1 MSALAR
7 FSLAN
12 RALVALAT
20 IMAVLAGLWS
30 TTALKQELMP
40 SLNLPI
46 VAAITTYPGASP
58 EVVEQ
63 QVTDTVEQAAGA
75 VTGLEQTSSTSSANM
90 SVVMLEL
97 EYGTDVTNAQ
107 QELQAA
113 VSRMSNALPEDADTQ
128 VISGGVDDLPV
139 IQLSVGATDD
149 PDAAVEVLR
158 TAIIPEIERIDGV
171 RDVQLTGVRDRQ
183 VTIDVDP
190 AAMASAGISPDAV
203 QGALQANG
211 AVVPG
216 GEITED
222 QRTMSVQTGAELGSA
237 DDVAA
242 VPIPTETGPV
252 PLSEIAEVSAERVE
266 PTSFTRTDGEQAFGI
281 AVTKTPDGNTVEI
294 SEAVQDRLSEF
305 EASLGDGGTVT
316 VIFDQAPFIEQS
328 VEDLTVEGLLGL
340 VFAVIIILLFLRKIR
355 ETTVT
360 ALSIPLSLL
369 VALIGLQVVGFS
381 LNLFTLA
388 ALTVS
393 IGRVVDDS
401 IVVIENI
408 SRHLSYGKSR
418 ARAIIDA
425 VREVAGAITASTI
438 ATAAVFVPMG
448 LVGGMVGELFRP
460 FAFTIALA
468 LLASLLVALTI
479 VPTLAYWFVR
489 PPAGGALTDEA
500 RAAAEEKERRT
511 LLQRSYLRML
521 RGALARPWVAIVAAV
536 VVMAGTAG
544 MATQLKTD
552 FIGETG
558 ENTLSV
564 SQELPAGTS
573 LAAADEAA
581 TEVEEVLADLPG
593 VETYQVTGGSGDS
606 AMAFFGSSGATTF
619 SITLELD
626 ADAAAVEEQ
635 LRAELDQ
642 LEGAGTLTV
651 ATGMSAGF
659 MSGLEVIVSGADGD
673 AVDEASA
680 QVLEAVQSVD
690 GATDV
695 TSNLAAELPTVT
707 VDVDREA
714 AAALGLTEAQIG
726 QTVSGALQGTTVGS
740 LNTDTGRED
749 IVMHVGEVPADRS
762 EIEALELPGPAGS
775 VPLAEV
781 AEVTIVDQPVEIT
794 RADGLRSV
802 TVSATATA
810 ADLGA
815 VTADLQTALDEVD
828 LPEGVN
834 AEIGGVS
841 ADQEEAFSQLGLALL
856 ASILIVY
863 LVMVATFN
871 SLVQPLILLVSVPFA
886 ATGAVALLL
895 ATGTP
900 MGVAALIGALMLVGV
915 VVTNAIVLIDL
926 INQYRKQGMG
936 LAEAIAEGGRHRL
949 RPILMTAAA
958 TIGALTPM
966 AIGLTGGSAFI
977 SQPLALVVIGGL
989 VTSTFLTL
997 LLVPVLYLL
1006 VERRGERR
1014 RKRAQVA
1021 EQEGDG
1027 DESGGSHVEAGTGQ
1041 TGRTSTAESSTSTGR
1056 HAAR

>member
-20 IMAVLAGLWS
+20 LIAVAAGLWS

-40 SLNLPI
+40 PLNLPV

-58 EVVEQ
+58 EVVEN
-63 QVTDTVEQAAGA
+63 QVTDTIEQAAGA
-75 VTGLEQTSSTSSANM
+75 VTGLEQTSSTSSANV
-90 SVVMLEL
+90 SAVLLEL

-113 VSRMSNALPEDADTQ
+113 VSRLSNALPEDADTQ
-128 VISGGVDDLPV
+128 VIAGSLDDLPV
-139 IQLSVGATDD
+139 IQLSVAATDD

-171 RDVQLTGVRDRQ
+171 RDVQLSGVQDEQ
-183 VTIDVDP
+183 VRIDIDA
-190 AAMASAGISPDAV
+190 AAMAAAGLTPDAV
-203 QGALQANG
+203 QGALQASG
-211 AVVPG
+211 VVIPG
-216 GEITED
+216 GEITSD
-222 QRTMSVQTGAELGSA
+222 DRTMSVQTGAELTSA
-237 DDVAA
+237 EDVAA
-242 VPIPTETGPV
+242 VPIPSEDGPV
-252 PLSEIAEVSAERVE
+252 RLEEIAEVAAEQAE
-266 PTSFTRTDGEQAFGI
+266 ASSFSRTDGEQSFGI

-294 SEAVQDRLSEF
+294 SEAVAEHLADF
-305 EASLGDGGTVT
+305 EASLGEQGSV
-316 VIFDQAPFIEQS
+316 VVVFDQAPFIEQS

-340 VFAVIIILLFLRKIR
+340 VFAIVIILLFLRKIR
-355 ETTVT
+355 PTAVT

-369 VALIGLQVVGFS
+369 IALVGLKVVGFS

-418 ARAIIDA
+418 VQAIIDA
-425 VREVAGAITASTI
+425 VREVAGAITSSTV

-468 LLASLLVALTI
+468 LLASLLVSLTI
-479 VPTLAYWFVR
+479 VPALAYWFVR
-489 PPAGGALTDEA
+489 PPAGELTEEA
-500 RAAAEEKERRT
+500 REAVELAERRT
-511 LLQRSYLRML
+511 PVQRSYLRVL
-521 RGALARPWVAIVAAV
+521 RGALTRPWLAILAAV
-536 VVMAGTAG
+536 VILAGTAG

-552 FIGETG
+552 FIGNTG

-581 TEVEEVLADLPG
+581 AVVEEVIADLPA
-593 VETYQVTGGSGDS
+593 VETYQVTGGSGDG
-606 AMAFFGSSGATTF
+606 AAALFGGDGTTF
-619 SITLELD
+619 SLTLDLEADAEAAEAELREELD
-626 ADAAAVEEQ
+626 
-635 LRAELDQ
+635 R

-651 ATGMSAGF
+651 SAGMSAGF
-659 MSGLEVIVSGADGD
+659 LSGLEVIVSGADGG
-673 AVDEASA
+673 AVDAAS
-680 QVLEAVQSVD
+680 QEVLEAVRSID
-690 GATDV
+690 GTTDV
-695 TSNLAAELPTVT
+695 TSNLAADLPTVN
-707 VDVDREA
+707 VSVDREA

-726 QTVSGALQGTTVGS
+726 QAVSAALQGSTVGS
-740 LNTDTGRED
+740 LNTETGRQD
-749 IVMHVGEVPADRS
+749 IVMHLRQAPEDMAAL
-762 EIEALELPGPAGS
+762 EALEVTGPAGP
-775 VPLAEV
+775 VPLEQV
-781 AEVTIVDQPVEIT
+781 AEVSVVEQRVEIT
-794 RADGLRSV
+794 RANGLRSI

-810 ADLGA
+810 EDLGA
-815 VTADLQTALDEVD
+815 VTADLQAALDEVD
-828 LPEGVN
+828 LPEGVS

-841 ADQEEAFSQLGLALL
+841 ADQEEAFGQLGLALA

-886 ATGAVALLL
+886 ATGAVAMLLI
-895 ATGTP
+895 TGTP
-900 MGVAALIGALMLVGV
+900 LGVAAMIGALMLVGV

-926 INQYRKQGMG
+926 INQYRRQGMP

-958 TIGALTPM
+958 TIGALIPM
-966 AIGLTGGSAFI
+966 ALGLTGGSAFI

-989 VTSTFLTL
+989 VTSTVLTL
-997 LLVPVLYLL
+997 LLVPVLCLIAQ
-1006 VERRGERR
+1006 RRGERR
-1014 RKRAQVA
+1014 RLEAGEEPAA
-1021 EQEGDG
+1021 EQ
-1027 DESGGSHVEAGTGQ
+1027 TP
-1041 TGRTSTAESSTSTGR
+1041 TSGR
-1056 HAAR
+1056 HSA